1 MKNGSDRVCT
11 LPEPFSYAKSLDFNF
26 WLFSKTLLLSATFL
40 RLILKNRGRNSPY
53 LGKWM

>member
-40 RLILKNRGRNSPY
+40 RLILKNRGRNSAY
-53 LGKWM
+53 LGNLV